1 VKIPSLIL
9 NPSDIQTIP
18 LIVDHLRQGE
28 CVAIPTE
35 TVYGLAADASN
46 PKAINKI
53 FALKGRPESRP
64 LSVLLADKNQMQD
77 WAVNIPEIAWRLA
90 SKFWP
95 GPLTLIVPKAPHV
108 SENLT
113 AGQASIGLR
122 VPAHPIALDILKAF
136 AGGLAAPSANLFS
149 QPSPQ
154 TVKEVVYYFPNEL
167 WIVDGGAAS
176 YGIASTI
183 VDCTV
188 SPPRILRQ
196 GALASEEIFQCV

>member
-1 VKIPSLIL
+1 VKSPSLIL
-9 NPSDIQTIP
+9 NPSEAQIIP
-18 LIVDHLRQGE
+18 LIVDHFRQGE

-53 FALKGRPESRP
+53 FALKGRPENRP
-64 LSVLLADKNQMQD
+64 ISVLLADKNQMQD
-77 WAVNIPEIAWRLA
+77 WAVHIPEIAWALA

-95 GPLTLIVPKAPHV
+95 GPLTLVVPKAPHV
-108 SENLT
+108 PENLT

-122 VPAHPIALDILKAF
+122 VPAHPIALEILKAF
-136 AGGLAAPSANLFS
+136 TGGLAAPSANLFA

-154 TVKEVVYYFPNEL
+154 TVAEVVQYFPHDL

-188 SPPRILRQ
+188 SPPKILRQ
-196 GALASEEIFQCV
+196 GALASEAIFQCF